1 MAPTS
6 RPRSP
11 VIAPL
16 YRIFFLSIEPL
27 LAFSG
32 ALLSHFHPH
41 KFVTSI
47 TPAPVNTSPPLVVTP
62 VIQLLCTN
70 IAALYLLFTI
80 NEVIVLRLSNDIKV
94 WRAVIG
100 GMLVSDIG
108 HLYGVYAAD
117 PARATEWGKWVME
130 EWFNVL
136 TLSFGAVVRLG
147 FLAGVGVDV

>member
-1 MAPTS
+1 MAPVS
-6 RPRSP
+6 HPRSP
-11 VIAPL
+11 LIAPL

-32 ALLSHFHPH
+32 ACLSHFHPY
-41 KFVTSI
+41 KFVASI
-47 TPAPVNTSPPLVVTP
+47 TPASIHTSPPLVVTP
-62 VIQLLCTN
+62 TIQLLCTN

-80 NEVIVLRLSNDIKV
+80 NEAIVLRLSNDINV
-94 WRAVIG
+94 WRAVIA
-100 GMLVSDIG
+100 GMLISDFG

-117 PARATEWGKWVME
+117 PARATEWGMWVME